1 MVDGTSFQ
9 TSNLNRQPK
18 SLKNPMNSTSTYLP
32 GLSKKQLN
40 DPFDGVKDE
49 RKGKAIYLRYILFE
63 FQTINVKLF
72 HNRKAFLTTLNL
84 FF

>member
-40 DPFDGVKDE
+40 NPFDGVKDE
-49 RKGKAIYLRYILFE
+49 RKGKTIYL
-63 FQTINVKLF
+63 
-72 HNRKAFLTTLNL
+72 
-84 FF
+84 